1 MKMMEQAL
9 APKKIL
15 AVNQHQLAK
24 IHYHKTKAAKVDL
37 IPRSHYRAI
46 TTIAIIVSDRDIQA
60 KTKI

>member
-37 IPRSHYRAI
+37 
-46 TTIAIIVSDRDIQA
+46 TDKNA
-60 KTKI
+60 KVWKKMK